1 MTSTIGKFDLTALK
15 MRGFGIGL
23 CLVGLGFAEPV
34 SASLGGTYS
43 TVGSDRLHMNASLQS
58 TVGLGFTTHV
68 LRMANSTLV
77 REFAGSDGVVFA
89 VAWRGP
95 GKPDLRQLLG
105 PHFATLQANT
115 PTRAT
120 LHRRVAPS
128 VDTVDLQIRTG
139 GHPGG
144 FWGYAILSKLAP
156 AGFTFPESQ

>member
-1 MTSTIGKFDLTALK
+1 MTNETTTRSQRDGAIMTSTIGKFDLTALK

-58 TVGLGFTTHV
+58 TVGLRFTTHV

-95 GKPDLRQLLG
+95 PRGCSC
-105 PHFATLQANT
+105 A
-115 PTRAT
+115 
-120 LHRRVAPS
+120 
-128 VDTVDLQIRTG
+128 
-139 GHPGG
+139 
-144 FWGYAILSKLAP
+144 WP
-156 AGFTFPESQ
+156 ACH